1 MASKLFWHLSYRL
14 TIQCPKCHGNILRGS
29 RKQPFTSTN
38 SSRAIAAPPV
48 DLTQNP
54 PSNPENARVVPAS
67 PSYFTG
73 RPDSTDNYL
82 DLLALLRHYQTLP
95 TVAPAQAPRVAWR
108 TVTQYRLLV
117 GEPVRASKYHKVV
130 EVLQRLNRIH
140 PAVMPAPLKEAMEI
154 YKRDIDPYAVTK
166 RPNIIDA
173 DGRAYGVGRR
183 KSSSAKVYL
192 VQGEGEV
199 LVNGKSINSAF
210 GRIHDRE
217 SALWAL
223 KATSRIDKYNVWALV
238 SGGGSTGQAEAITLG
253 AAKALMVFEP
263 ALKPALRRGLS
274 STDLLI
280 EEANGLPLLA
290 GCVTRDPRRVERKKP
305 GHVKA
310 RKMPAW
316 VKR

>member
-1 MASKLFWHLSYRL
+1 M
-14 TIQCPKCHGNILRGS
+14 RGS
-29 RKQPFTSTN
+29 QNRPFASIN

-48 DLTQNP
+48 DLTQDP
-54 PSNPENARVVPAS
+54 RSNPQNARVVPAS

-73 RPDSTDNYL
+73 RPESTDNYL
-82 DLLALLRHYQTLP
+82 NLLALLRRYQTLP
-95 TVAPAQAPRVAWR
+95 TVVPAQAPRVAWR

-117 GEPVRASKYHKVV
+117 GEPVRASKYHKVID
-130 EVLQRLNRIH
+130 VLQRLNRIH
-140 PAVMPAPLKEAMEI
+140 PAIMPPPLKQAMEM
-154 YKRDIDPYAVTK
+154 YKRDIDPYAVSK

-223 KATSRIDKYNVWALV
+223 KSTGRTDKYNVWALV
-238 SGGGSTGQAEAITLG
+238 SGGGTTGQAEAITLG

-263 ALKPALRRGLS
+263 ALKPALRRGQS
-274 STDLLI
+274 S
-280 EEANGLPLLA
+280 
-290 GCVTRDPRRVERKKP
+290 VELN
-305 GHVKA
+305 
-310 RKMPAW
+310 M
-316 VKR
+316 

>member
-1 MASKLFWHLSYRL
+1 MSSKLPWSLPIRTVGH
-14 TIQCPKCHGNILRGS
+14 CPKRSGQLALNVPRRRRATTQAS
-29 RKQPFTSTN
+29 QP
-38 SSRAIAAPPV
+38 IAAPPINL
-48 DLTQNP
+48 DKTSSPNSQ
-54 PSNPENARVVPAS
+54 NARVVPAS

-82 DLLALLRHYQTLP
+82 NLLALLRRYQTLP
-95 TVAPAQAPRVAWR
+95 TVGPGQAPRVAWR
-108 TVTQYRLLV
+108 TTTQYRLLV
-117 GEPVRASKYHKVV
+117 GENVRAAKYNKVIQ
-130 EVLQRLNRIH
+130 VLQRLNRIH
-140 PAVMPAPLKEAMEI
+140 PSLMPKDLKNAMEI

-166 RPNIIDA
+166 KPAIIDQ

-192 VQGEGEV
+192 VQGEGQV

-223 KATSRIDKYNVWALV
+223 KATGRMDKYNVWALV

-263 ALKPALRRGLS
+263 ALKPALRRGKSIISRSLCP
-274 STDLLI
+274 
-280 EEANGLPLLA
+280 EANIF
-290 GCVTRDPRRVERKKP
+290 C
-305 GHVKA
+305 
-310 RKMPAW
+310 
-316 VKR
+316 

>member
-1 MASKLFWHLSYRL
+1 MPGEL
-14 TIQCPKCHGNILRGS
+14 
-29 RKQPFTSTN
+29 KQ
-38 SSRAIAAPPV
+38 
-48 DLTQNP
+48 
-54 PSNPENARVVPAS
+54 
-67 PSYFTG
+67 
-73 RPDSTDNYL
+73 
-82 DLLALLRHYQTLP
+82 
-95 TVAPAQAPRVAWR
+95 
-108 TVTQYRLLV
+108 
-117 GEPVRASKYHKVV
+117 
-130 EVLQRLNRIH
+130 
-140 PAVMPAPLKEAMEI
+140 AMEF

-166 RPNIIDA
+166 KPLIIDA

-192 VQGEGEV
+192 VQGEGQV

-223 KATSRIDKYNVWALV
+223 KATGRMDKYNVWALV

-263 ALKPALRRGLS
+263 ALKPALRRGESLDLRLFVRILMKSLS
-274 STDLLI
+274 
-280 EEANGLPLLA
+280 A

>member
-1 MASKLFWHLSYRL
+1 M
-14 TIQCPKCHGNILRGS
+14 RGS
-29 RKQPFTSTN
+29 WKRAFTNTTF
-38 SSRAIAAPPV
+38 SRAIAAPPV
-48 DLTQNP
+48 DLSQTLPPNP
-54 PSNPENARVVPAS
+54 QNARVVPAS

-82 DLLALLRHYQTLP
+82 NLLTLLRRYQTLP

-117 GEPVRASKYHKVV
+117 GEPVRASKYHKIV

-140 PAVMPAPLKEAMEI
+140 PAVMPAPLKDAIEI

-166 RPNIIDA
+166 KPNIIDA

-223 KATSRIDKYNVWALV
+223 KATGRMDKYNVWALV

-263 ALKPALRRGLS
+263 ALKPALRRG
-274 STDLLI
+274 
-280 EEANGLPLLA
+280 
-290 GCVTRDPRRVERKKP
+290 
-305 GHVKA
+305 
-310 RKMPAW
+310 
-316 VKR
+316 

>member
-1 MASKLFWHLSYRL
+1 MASTSKFPSPLTLFSRLSL
-14 TIQCPKCHGNILRGS
+14 QCPKCRSLLPPFNHS
-29 RKQPFTSTN
+29 QKQFFTSTT
-38 SSRAIAAPPV
+38 SQALTAPSIQPNK
-48 DLTQNP
+48 TPQPNP
-54 PSNPENARVVPAS
+54 QNARVVPAS

-73 RPDSTDNYL
+73 RPDATDNYL
-82 DLLALLRHYQTLP
+82 HLLALLRRYQILP

-140 PAVMPAPLKEAMEI
+140 PSVMPPSLKQAMEI
-154 YKRDIDPYAVTK
+154 YKRDVDPYAVK
-166 RPNIIDA
+166 RQPSIIDA
-173 DGRAYGVGRR
+173 DGRAYGIGRR

-199 LVNGKSINSAF
+199 LINGRSINSTF

-223 KATSRIDKYNVWALV
+223 KATGRMDKYNVWALV

-263 ALKPALRRGLS
+263 ALKPALRRGELVS
-274 STDLLI
+274 
-280 EEANGLPLLA
+280 
-290 GCVTRDPRRVERKKP
+290 VVF
-305 GHVKA
+305 
-310 RKMPAW
+310 M
-316 VKR
+316 

>member
-1 MASKLFWHLSYRL
+1 M
-14 TIQCPKCHGNILRGS
+14 
-29 RKQPFTSTN
+29 
-38 SSRAIAAPPV
+38 
-48 DLTQNP
+48 
-54 PSNPENARVVPAS
+54 PAS
-67 PSYFTG
+67 
-73 RPDSTDNYL
+73 
-82 DLLALLRHYQTLP
+82 
-95 TVAPAQAPRVAWR
+95 
-108 TVTQYRLLV
+108 
-117 GEPVRASKYHKVV
+117 
-130 EVLQRLNRIH
+130 
-140 PAVMPAPLKEAMEI
+140 LKAAMEI
-154 YKRDIDPYAVTK
+154 YKRDVDPYAVTR
-166 RPNIIDA
+166 RPSIIDEV
-173 DGRAYGVGRR
+173 GRACGVGRR

-199 LVNGKSINSAF
+199 LVNGKSINTAF

-223 KATSRIDKYNVWALV
+223 KATGRMDKYNVWALV

-263 ALKPALRRGLS
+263 ALKPALRR
-274 STDLLI
+274 
-280 EEANGLPLLA
+280 A

>member
-1 MASKLFWHLSYRL
+1 MAPKLYWPFSSRL
-14 TIQCPKCHGNILRGS
+14 IISCPNCHGQVLRGS
-29 RKQPFTSTN
+29 RKRPFTTTN
-38 SSRAIAAPPV
+38 SSRSIAAPPV
-48 DLTQNP
+48 DLTQNSL
-54 PSNPENARVVPAS
+54 SNPQNARVVPAS

-82 DLLALLRHYQTLP
+82 KLQALLRRYQTLP

-108 TVTQYRLLV
+108 NVTQYRLLV
-117 GEPVRASKYHKVV
+117 GEPVRASKYHKAV
-130 EVLQRLNRIH
+130 EILQRLNRIH
-140 PAVMPAPLKEAMEI
+140 PSVMPADLKRALEI
-154 YKRDIDPYAVTK
+154 YKRDIDPYAVAK

-199 LVNGKSINSAF
+199 LVNGKSINRMF

-223 KATSRIDKYNVWALV
+223 KATGRTDKYNVWALV

-263 ALKPALRRGLS
+263 ALKPALRRGKPS
-274 STDLLI
+274 MGRS
-280 EEANGLPLLA
+280 PLFQ
-290 GCVTRDPRRVERKKP
+290 
-305 GHVKA
+305 
-310 RKMPAW
+310 
-316 VKR
+316 

>member
-1 MASKLFWHLSYRL
+1 MPSKPFSPLSLRLLFH
-14 TIQCPKCHGNILRGS
+14 CPECHSQIPRGLRKRS
-29 RKQPFTSTN
+29 FTSTN
-38 SSRAIAAPPV
+38 FTRAIAAPRA
-48 DLTQNP
+48 DLTQEP
-54 PSNPENARVVPAS
+54 PPNLQNARVVPAS

-82 DLLALLRHYQTLP
+82 KLLTLLRRYQTLP
-95 TVAPAQAPRVAWR
+95 TVTPAQAPRVAWR
-108 TVTQYRLLV
+108 TITQYRLLV
-117 GEPVRASKYHKVV
+117 GEPVRASKYHKAI

-140 PAVMPAPLKEAMEI
+140 PAVMPTNLKQAMEI

-166 RPNIIDA
+166 KPNIIDA

-192 VQGEGEV
+192 VQGQGEV

-223 KATSRIDKYNVWALV
+223 KATGRMDKYNVWALV
-238 SGGGSTGQAEAITLG
+238 TGGGSTGQAEAITLG

-263 ALKPALRRGLS
+263 ALKPALRRGRSLP
-274 STDLLI
+274 DLRFR
-280 EEANGLPLLA
+280 AS
-290 GCVTRDPRRVERKKP
+290 
-305 GHVKA
+305 
-310 RKMPAW
+310 
-316 VKR
+316 

>member
-1 MASKLFWHLSYRL
+1 MAPKLYWPFSSTLI
-14 TIQCPKCHGNILRGS
+14 IQCPNCHGQMLRGS
-29 RKQPFTSTN
+29 RKRPFTSTN

-48 DLTQNP
+48 DFAQNSL
-54 PSNPENARVVPAS
+54 SNPQNARVVPAS

-82 DLLALLRHYQTLP
+82 NLLALLRRYQTLP

-108 TVTQYRLLV
+108 NVTQYRLLV
-117 GEPVRASKYHKVV
+117 GEPVRASKYHKAV
-130 EVLQRLNRIH
+130 EILQRLNRIH
-140 PAVMPAPLKEAMEI
+140 PTVMPASLKQAMDI

-199 LVNGKSINSAF
+199 LVNGKSINSIF

-223 KATSRIDKYNVWALV
+223 KATGRTDKYNVWALV

-263 ALKPALRRGLS
+263 ALKPALRRGKP
-274 STDLLI
+274 STDPPSLFNKLT
-280 EEANGLPLLA
+280 
-290 GCVTRDPRRVERKKP
+290 GCRF
-305 GHVKA
+305 
-310 RKMPAW
+310 
-316 VKR
+316 